1 MYQRGVSIVAII
13 ANSTYDT
20 IEDAIA
26 SAANSLGLGVKF
38 IWEYGNGVEPT
49 TTYVMCNIIS
59 DNPISKTESLYV
71 DGTTLKQQIN
81 TVYETVVRFEFV
93 GKKPTSTSSAS
104 AASLAKQ
111 FEALFKFSP
120 TRYIFSDKGL
130 SILKVG
136 GLRQVPVMRDTN
148 VFAVTGIDITFAY
161 EHIDEMVI
169 PIITSVDG
177 EGTLQY
183 SLAELVEYGYGLSYG
198 SSYGATSSS
207 FNLEDIT
214 IPLTIGA

>member
-1 MYQRGVSIVAII
+1 MAII

-20 IEDAIA
+20 IENAIA

-59 DNPISKTESLYV
+59 DNAISKTESLYV

-81 TVYETVVRFEFV
+81 TVYETLVRFEFV
-93 GKKPTSTSSAS
+93 GKKPTSTSPAS
-104 AASLAKQ
+104 AANIAKQ
-111 FEALFKFSP
+111 FEALFRFSP

-148 VFAVTGIDITFAY
+148 VFTVTGIDITFAY

-183 SLAELVEYGYGLSYG
+183 SLAEVVEYGYGLSYG

>member
-1 MYQRGVSIVAII
+1 VAII

-20 IEDAIA
+20 IENAIA
-26 SAANSLGLGVKF
+26 SATNSLGLGVKF

-59 DNPISKTESLYV
+59 DNPVSKTESLYV

-183 SLAELVEYGYGLSYG
+183 SLAEVVEYGYGLSYG

-207 FNLEDIT
+207 FSLKDIT

>member
-1 MYQRGVSIVAII
+1 MAII

-20 IEDAIA
+20 IENAIA
-26 SAANSLGLGVKF
+26 SATNSLGLGVKF

-59 DNPISKTESLYV
+59 DNPVSKTESLYV

-81 TVYETVVRFEFV
+81 TVYETLVRFEFV

-136 GLRQVPVMRDTN
+136 GLRQVPVMRDTS

-207 FNLEDIT
+207 FSLKDIT